1 MSGRADRRELLE
13 LFEVFLLGEEPSL
26 TGAQIAEEIGI
37 PYEDAR
43 LRWRS
48 LGFTAV
54 DPDEVAFT
62 SADRDALRLTQEL
75 VELGV
80 VDEEDQ
86 SALVRTMGRSF
97 ARLTE
102 WQLGLLARVVDVDE
116 MSVEELSEV
125 MGRLTPAVEQLQSY
139 VWRRHTVATA
149 SRLLLADA
157 PEATGESPDDGTD
170 DGTDDGA
177 DGESR
182 SGDDAEGVL
191 MGVGF
196 ADIVGF
202 TRQSRSLSRRET
214 ARMVDRFEERA
225 LEIVSGHG
233 GRIIKSIGDEV
244 LFVADRP
251 EDVARIALE
260 LVEEGE
266 RDEDFPDLRVGVAWG
281 RALARFG
288 DVLGPVVNLASR
300 LTGTS
305 RPGRVLLDR
314 SLAERLE
321 DDQAFKLRRVR
332 RTSVKGYRRLEPWS
346 LRRAG
351 GAARN
356 EARDEKR
363 REASAEQ
370 DGGGVG
376 GVVDEGDRAGEGA
389 PVGEGAE
396 QRPDR

>member
-1 MSGRADRRELLE
+1 MSERPDRRELVE
-13 LFEVFLLGEEPSL
+13 LFEAFLLGEAPSL
-26 TGAQIAEEIGI
+26 TGAQIADQVGI
-37 PYEDAR
+37 PYEEAR

-54 DPDEVAFT
+54 EPDEVAFT
-62 SADRDALRLTQEL
+62 QADLDALRLTQEL

-102 WQLGLLARVVDVDE
+102 WQLGLLARVIDVDSMDLDE
-116 MSVEELSEV
+116 IRAV
-125 MGRLTPAVEQLQSY
+125 MERVTPAVEQLQSY
-139 VWRRHTVATA
+139 VWRRHTAATA
-149 SRLLLADA
+149 GRLLLADA
-157 PEATGESPDDGTD
+157 PEVVG
-170 DGTDDGA
+170 DGA
-177 DGESR
+177 EGGGEV
-182 SGDDAEGVL
+182 DTEGVL

-214 ARMVDRFEERA
+214 ARLVDGFEERA
-225 LEIVSGHG
+225 LEITSAHG

-251 EDVARIALE
+251 EDIALIALE
-260 LVEEGE
+260 LVEETE
-266 RDEDFPDLRVGVAWG
+266 RQGDFPELRVGLAWG

-305 RPGRVLLDR
+305 RPGRVLIDR
-314 SLAERLE
+314 SLAEALE
-321 DDQAFKLRRVR
+321 DREDLKLRRVR

-351 GAARN
+351 GAPSTSSRG
-356 EARDEKR
+356 
-363 REASAEQ
+363 SAEQ
-370 DGGGVG
+370 DGGSVG
-376 GVVDEGDRAGEGA
+376 GVVDEDDRAGHGPA
-389 PVGEGAE
+389 VGEGAE

>member
-1 MSGRADRRELLE
+1 MSERPDRRELVD

-26 TGAQIAEEIGI
+26 TGAQIAEQVGI

-43 LRWRS
+43 VRWRS

-62 SADRDALRLTQEL
+62 HADLDALRLTQEL

-102 WQLGLLARVVDVDE
+102 WQLGLLARVVDVDA
-116 MSVEELSEV
+116 MDVEELTAV
-125 MGRLTPAVEQLQSY
+125 MERITPAVEQLQSY

-157 PEATGESPDDGTD
+157 SPAEGSEGDATGDGS
-170 DGTDDGA
+170 A
-177 DGESR
+177 V
-182 SGDDAEGVL
+182 DAEGVL

-214 ARMVDRFEERA
+214 ARLVDRFEERA

-251 EDVARIALE
+251 EDVAAIALE
-260 LVEEGE
+260 LVEEAD
-266 RDEDFPDLRVGVAWG
+266 RDGDFPELRVGLAWG

-305 RPGRVLLDR
+305 RPGRVLVDR
-314 SLAERLE
+314 SLAEELQDREEL
-321 DDQAFKLRRVR
+321 KLRRVR

-346 LRRAG
+346 LRRG
-351 GAARN
+351 DR
-356 EARDEKR
+356 
-363 REASAEQ
+363 SAEQ
-370 DGGGVG
+370 DRGGVG
-376 GVVDEGDRAGEGA
+376 GVVDEDDGAGHGA
-389 PVGEGAE
+389 AVGEGAQE
-396 QRPDR
+396 RPDR

>member
-1 MSGRADRRELLE
+1 MSERPDRRELLD

-26 TGAQIAEEIGI
+26 TGAQVAEQVGI

-43 LRWRS
+43 VRWRS
-48 LGFTAV
+48 LGFTAL

-62 SADRDALRLTQEL
+62 HADLDALRLTQEL

-116 MSVEELSEV
+116 MDVEELTAV
-125 MGRLTPAVEQLQSY
+125 MERLTPAVEQLQSY

-157 PEATGESPDDGTD
+157 PEATGDDDPG
-170 DGTDDGA
+170 
-177 DGESR
+177 S
-182 SGDDAEGVL
+182 DAEGVL

-214 ARMVDRFEERA
+214 ARLVDRFEERA
-225 LEIVSGHG
+225 LEIVSAHG

-251 EDVARIALE
+251 EDVAAIALE
-260 LVEEGE
+260 LVEEPD
-266 RDEDFPDLRVGVAWG
+266 RDADFPELRVGLAWG

-305 RPGRVLLDR
+305 RPGRVLVDR
-314 SLAERLE
+314 ALAEALH
-321 DDQAFKLRRVR
+321 DVDGLKLRRVR

-346 LRRAG
+346 LRRGSG
-351 GAARN
+351 G
-356 EARDEKR
+356 
-363 REASAEQ
+363 SAEQ
-370 DGGGVG
+370 DRGGVG
-376 GVVDEGDRAGEGA
+376 GVVDEDDGAGHGTT
-389 PVGEGAE
+389 VGEGAE

>member
-1 MSGRADRRELLE
+1 MSEHPGRRELADL
-13 LFEVFLLGEEPSL
+13 LEVFLLGEEPSL
-26 TGAQIAEEIGI
+26 TATQVAEQVGI

-48 LGFTAV
+48 LGFSEV
-54 DPDEVAFT
+54 DPDDVAFT
-62 SADRDALRLTQEL
+62 HADLDALRLTQEL

-116 MSVEELSEV
+116 MSVEELTAV
-125 MGRLTPAVEQLQSY
+125 MERITPAVEQLQSY

-157 PEATGESPDDGTD
+157 PETSGE
-170 DGTDDGA
+170 
-177 DGESR
+177 
-182 SGDDAEGVL
+182 DDADSEGVL

-214 ARMVDRFEERA
+214 ARLVDRFEERA
-225 LEIVSGHG
+225 LEIVSAHG

-251 EDVARIALE
+251 EDVAAIALE
-260 LVEEGE
+260 LVEEPD
-266 RDEDFPDLRVGVAWG
+266 RDGDFPELRVGLAWG

-305 RPGRVLLDR
+305 RPGRVLVDR
-314 SLAERLE
+314 ALAEALQ
-321 DDQAFKLRRVR
+321 DHDGLKLRRVR

-346 LRRAG
+346 LRRG
-351 GAARN
+351 SG
-356 EARDEKR
+356 
-363 REASAEQ
+363 SAEQ

-376 GVVDEGDRAGEGA
+376 GVVDEDDRAGHGPA
-389 PVGEGAE
+389 VGEGAE